1 MKLTDDFSL
10 SEFTRSRFANGNHVK
25 PNCAQVYC
33 IRVLCKEVLQPLRD
47 IFGRIKINSGIRDRI
62 VYRRMKKAG
71 YNPSATSDHFCFSD
85 INPYGTG
92 AADIVPVQKG
102 VKLQSVFKW
111 LHDNRDEIPT
121 GQVIIYP
128 DMGFIHIGNAWKSVF
143 GKIPKPKRKE
153 RFLVKYKGRGYAIYK
168 EGIKIT

>member
-92 AADIVPVQKG
+92 AADIVPVQ
-102 VKLQSVFKW
+102 
-111 LHDNRDEIPT
+111 
-121 GQVIIYP
+121 VIIYP